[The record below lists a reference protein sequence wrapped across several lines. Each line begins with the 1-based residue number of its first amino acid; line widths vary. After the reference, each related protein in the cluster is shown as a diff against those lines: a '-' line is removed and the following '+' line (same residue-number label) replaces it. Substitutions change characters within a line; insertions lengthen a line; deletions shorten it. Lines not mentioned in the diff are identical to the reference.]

1 MKKAIIAT
9 AVFAVGLVVS
19 LAPNKAQALQYGA
32 TVGYSSI
39 GFQLHGGS
47 VEFLLGIGGKD
58 GHRPRGSVIHI
69 GFAGMTGEGQTDLTK
84 ASWDGASY
92 YQFQVDQKNDGLARV
107 AAAVAAGATPAQ
119 AVAGVAAETDAAIA
133 AYGLQ
138 DPTKVKGDGTAY
150 VISAAYEWVFSNG
163 APGLGVLAGA
173 ELYISEGGFNSSNAD
188 YPSVKTSG
196 GIGGGGVVG
205 VSYYLRNGI
214 NFSFKTGLG
223 AVDPGEV
230 TLFNVKVEPETV
242 FYASPTIS
250 VGYIY

>member
-32 TVGYSSI
+32 NVGYSSI

-69 GFAGMTGEGQTDLTK
+69 GFAGMTGQGETDLTK
-84 ASWDGASY
+84 ASWDGLSY
-92 YQFQVDQKNDGLARV
+92 DQYQEQAR
-107 AAAVAAGATPAQ
+107 AAADARIAALVT
-119 AVAGVAAETDAAIA
+119 AGTSAADANALVVTAPIL

-138 DPTKVKGDGTAY
+138 DPTKVKGDGTAF
-150 VISAAYEWVFSNG
+150 VISAAYEWVFSEG
-163 APGLGVLAGA
+163 APGLGVIAGA
-173 ELYISEGGFNSSNAD
+173 ELYISQGGFKSSNAD

-205 VSYYLRNGI
+205 VSYYMRNGI

-242 FYASPTIS
+242 FYASPTLS